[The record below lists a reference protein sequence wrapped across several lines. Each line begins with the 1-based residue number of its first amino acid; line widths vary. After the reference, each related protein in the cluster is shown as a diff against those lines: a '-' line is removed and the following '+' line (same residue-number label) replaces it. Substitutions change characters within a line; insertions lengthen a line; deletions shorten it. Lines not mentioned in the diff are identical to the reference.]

1 MRGIG
6 FIDRLRQPQYTGEN
20 RCTPCTVVNAVIAVV
35 AALGVGAAVTPA
47 GPGVAALLGAGALA
61 AFAGVIYLRGY
72 LIPGTP
78 RLTTTYFPGWL
89 LRRFEHGG
97 QSDGPAD
104 TRAADG
110 DAAAGAES
118 APEVD
123 VEGVLLDAG
132 AVAECDGVDDLC
144 LADEFRAAWRDAV
157 EQARRAEDSRAEIAR
172 VLDADPDRLSVEA
185 YEEAFLVR
193 LDGRRVG
200 LWESRA
206 AFLADVAAAN
216 VLRERDGEWASLD
229 GRSRVQVLSG
239 LRLFIERCPSCDG
252 PVTIDQ
258 SVVESCC
265 RSLDVLAVT
274 CQDCGARLF
283 EIEEA

>member
-1 MRGIG
+1 MSGIG
-6 FIDRLRQPQYTGEN
+6 FLDRLRQPQYTGEN
-20 RCTPCTVVNAVIAVV
+20 RCTPCTVVNAGIAVV

-47 GPGVAALLGAGALA
+47 GPEVAVLLAGGALS

-72 LIPGTP
+72 LVPGTP
-78 RLTTTYFPGWL
+78 WLTERYFPDWL
-89 LRRFEHGG
+89 LRRFEHG
-97 QSDGPAD
+97 DGPVD
-104 TRAADG
+104 TRAADE
-110 DAAAGAES
+110 DTAAGAEA

-123 VEGVLLDAG
+123 VEGILLEAG
-132 AVAECDGVDDLC
+132 AVTECDDVDDLC
-144 LADEFRAAWRDAV
+144 LADGFRTAWRDAV
-157 EQARRAEDSRAEIAR
+157 EQVRSAEESRAEIAR
-172 VLDADPDRLSVEA
+172 VLDADPDRLSVEE
-185 YEEAFLVR
+185 YEEAFLAR

-216 VLRERDGEWASLD
+216 VLRERYEGWASLD
-229 GRSRVQVLSG
+229 GSSRVQVLSG

-283 EIEEA
+283 EIEEP